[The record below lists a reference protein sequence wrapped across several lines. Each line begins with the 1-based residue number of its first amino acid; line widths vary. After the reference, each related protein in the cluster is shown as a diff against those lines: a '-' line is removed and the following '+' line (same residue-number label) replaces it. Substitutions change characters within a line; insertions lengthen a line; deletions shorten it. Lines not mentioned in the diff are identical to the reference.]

1 MQIFFLA
8 TCPVDAARQQC
19 DQHVVKMLLES
30 AQLLYGA
37 HHRLDADFDDWPDD
51 AAPYKATHLAHPD
64 ALWTASCVQNYRWL
78 HRHAC
83 ALADEYTTRFNKTH
97 ATARHLPLL
106 ATPPESLS
114 LGKRSNPFGLEL
126 ATVNPPDGC
135 VGAPLCFDDDA
146 MAACRFETPDGV
158 DVTTSYQHYYL
169 YKVDYSFKRPM
180 RFTDEHGA
188 KRVRVV

>member
-1 MQIFFLA
+1 MTI
-8 TCPVDAARQQC
+8 
-19 DQHVVKMLLES
+19 
-30 AQLLYGA
+30 
-37 HHRLDADFDDWPDD
+37 
-51 AAPYKATHLAHPD
+51 
-64 ALWTASCVQNYRWL
+64 ALVSLV
-78 HRHAC
+78 
-83 ALADEYTTRFNKTH
+83 YT
-97 ATARHLPLL
+97 LPLGV
-106 ATPPESLS
+106 ALS
-114 LGKRSNPFGLEL
+114 LDKDNNPFELDL